1 MEQKQINLS
10 SLTDSFEKLAE
21 NNWALSSEVFASDFC
36 KQLAQECQKLY
47 SDGELTKASIG
58 PTGNKLTASEIR
70 GDYTLW
76 LDAGNSPVQ
85 KQFLLC
91 LETIREEL
99 NRFFFMGLKRV
110 ESHFAF
116 YPPQAGYE
124 KHIDNPRGASHRKI
138 TFVLYLNED
147 WQKENGG
154 ELSLYNPNNPEEL
167 LARVE
172 PRLGQLIFFR
182 SDLFPHQV
190 EKSFTPRLS
199 LTGWF
204 RDDAL

>member
-1 MEQKQINLS
+1 MKQNQINLS
-10 SLTDSFEKLAE
+10 ALRQSFEKLAE
-21 NNWALSSEVFASDFC
+21 NNWALSTDVFAPDFC
-36 KQLAQECQKLY
+36 AKLAQECHNLY
-47 SDGELTKASIG
+47 SQGELKKASIG
-58 PTGNKLTASEIR
+58 PANHKVTAAEIR

-76 LDAGNSPVQ
+76 VDEANSPLQ
-85 KQFLLC
+85 GEFLNC
-91 LETIREEL
+91 LNTLREEL
-99 NRFFFMGLKRV
+99 NQFFYLGLKRV

-116 YPPQAGYE
+116 YPPQAGYD

-138 TFVLYLNED
+138 TFVLYLNES
-147 WQKENGG
+147 WQKDHGG
-154 ELSLYNPNNPEEL
+154 ELSLYNPESPDEL
-167 LARVE
+167 IARLE
-172 PRLGQLIFFR
+172 PVLGQLILFR

>member
-10 SLTDSFEKLAE
+10 ALRQSFEKLAE
-21 NNWALSSEVFASDFC
+21 KNWALSAEVFAPEFC
-36 KQLAQECQKLY
+36 ASLAQECQKLY
-47 SDGELTKASIG
+47 SDGFLKKASMG
-58 PTGNKLTASEIR
+58 PSGNKLISAEIR
-70 GDYTLW
+70 GDFTLW
-76 LDAGNSPVQ
+76 LDEGNSETQ
-85 KQFLLC
+85 KQFLQSLNV
-91 LETIREEL
+91 IREEL
-99 NRFFFMGLKRV
+99 NQFFFMGLKRV

-116 YPPQAGYE
+116 YPPEAGYD

-138 TFVLYLNED
+138 TFVLYLNEA
-147 WQKENGG
+147 WQKEHGG
-154 ELSLYNPNNPEEL
+154 ELSLYNPENPEEMI
-167 LARVE
+167 ARVE

-190 EKSFTPRLS
+190 EKSFNPGLS

>member
-10 SLTDSFEKLAE
+10 SLTESFEKLAE
-21 NNWALSSEVFASDFC
+21 NNWTLSQEVFAPEFC
-36 KQLAQECQKLY
+36 KQLAHECQKLY
-47 SDGELTKASIG
+47 SEGQLNKASIG
-58 PTGNKLTASEIR
+58 PSGNKITAAEVR

-76 LDAGNSPVQ
+76 LDGDTSPIQ
-85 KQFLLC
+85 KQFLDC

-99 NRFFFMGLKRV
+99 NRFFFLGLKRV

-116 YPPQAGYE
+116 YPPESGYD

-138 TFVLYLNED
+138 TFVLYLNES
-147 WQKENGG
+147 WQKEHGG
-154 ELSLYNPNNPEEL
+154 ELSLYNPERPEEL

-172 PRLGQLIFFR
+172 PRLGHLIFFR